1 MNLTDMSFKQKI
13 FALLTLPILGFL
25 WLSVS
30 AISKGVETT
39 SEMSS
44 LNQLTRLSV
53 VYSELVHEL
62 QKERGMTAGF
72 IGSQGTK
79 FVSELRAQR
88 TSADNRRNQRTEYW
102 QSAEIDLPQISRLN
116 TEISQSLNQI
126 TSIRNRVDSQSIPL
140 SEALGYYTKLNAK
153 LLSVSALIAELSS
166 DATITTETIAYYNFL
181 QGKERA
187 GIERAVLNNTFSKNE
202 FGPGMLVKF
211 ISLVTEQNT
220 YFSNF
225 EVLGNPDNVRFFE
238 QQLNDPSVAEVE
250 KLRDVAESKM
260 SGFDVDPVYWFAQ
273 STARIVQLKK
283 TENQLADS
291 LIALTD
297 QKTQQAQSAMMGSIT
312 MFVVI
317 TLFATF
323 ISFKAITDLTTR
335 VKDLTRV
342 LSKVRHDND
351 LTVRATYEGNSELG
365 QISSSLNE
373 TLEKFSG
380 VIDSLSQ
387 SSLTLASAAE
397 ETAQTCQYNSN
408 TLVEQQDQIGLIA
421 TATEELSATVS
432 EVAAK
437 TQQTASSAKLAD
449 EQSQAGLSTVQHSY
463 QSIETLASEINGLAE
478 KITHLHESSNNINSV
493 IDVIKSVADQTN
505 LLALNAAI
513 EAARAGEQGR
523 GFAVVADEVRTLA
536 QRTQESTLE
545 IEGFISSLQ
554 SDVQTAFNVID
565 NSKKMSSRAVE
576 DSRGV
581 EQTLQDI
588 SGAVSEIFSM
598 TEQIATATEEQAV
611 VTQDI
616 AQNVVAV
623 EQKSTESTTG
633 ATQIAATAKEQ
644 AELAT
649 SLKELSNTFKS

>member
-1 MNLTDMSFKQKI
+1 MKLTDMSFKQKI
-13 FALLTLPILGFL
+13 IALLILPILGFL

-72 IGSQGTK
+72 IGSQGTQ
-79 FVSELRAQR
+79 FVSELRSQR
-88 TSADNRRNQRTEYW
+88 ASADTRRDQRSEYW
-102 QSAEIDLPQISRLN
+102 QSADIDLPQITKLN
-116 TEISQSLNQI
+116 TEISRSLNQI

-140 SEALGYYTKLNAK
+140 SEALGYYTQLNAK

-202 FGPGMLVKF
+202 FGPGMLVRF
-211 ISLVTEQNT
+211 ISLMTEQNT

-225 EVLGNPDNVRFFE
+225 KVLSTPSNVSFFE
-238 QQLNDPSVAEVE
+238 QQLNDRSVAEVE
-250 KLRDVAESKM
+250 KLRQLAQSKM

-291 LIALTD
+291 LIALTE
-297 QKTQQAQSAMMGSIT
+297 QKTTEAQTAMMASIA

-323 ISFKAITDLTTR
+323 VSFKAITDLTTR
-335 VKDLTRV
+335 VKDLNLV
-342 LSKVRHDND
+342 LSKVRDDND
-351 LTVRATYEGNSELG
+351 LTVRATYLGESELG

-373 TLEKFSG
+373 TLEKFSQ
-380 VIDSLSQ
+380 VIDNLSQ

-421 TATEELSATVS
+421 TATEELSATVN

-437 TQQTASSAKLAD
+437 TQQTATSAKMVD
-449 EQSQAGLSTVQHSY
+449 QQSQEGLSTVQHSY
-463 QSIETLASEINGLAE
+463 ESIEILASEINGLAE

-554 SDVQTAFNVID
+554 SDVQTAFNVIE

-576 DSRGV
+576 DSRDV

-588 SGAVSEIFSM
+588 SSAVSEIFSM

>member
-13 FALLTLPILGFL
+13 IALLTLPILGFL

-79 FVSELRAQR
+79 FVRELRAQR

-140 SEALGYYTKLNAK
+140 SEALGYYTKLNAR

-238 QQLNDPSVAEVE
+238 QQLNDRSVAEVE

>member
-13 FALLTLPILGFL
+13 IALLTLPILGFL

-116 TEISQSLNQI
+116 NEISQSLNQI

-238 QQLNDPSVAEVE
+238 QQLNDRSVAEVE

-581 EQTLQDI
+581 ELTLQDI